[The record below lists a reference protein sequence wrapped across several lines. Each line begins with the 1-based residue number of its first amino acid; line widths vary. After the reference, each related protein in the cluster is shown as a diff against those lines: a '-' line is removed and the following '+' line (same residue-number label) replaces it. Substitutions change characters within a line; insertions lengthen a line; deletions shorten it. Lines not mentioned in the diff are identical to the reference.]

1 MEHYTTIE
9 QSKHLLDLG
18 LNPKSADM
26 WWLYVTAQ
34 GKHIAMMY
42 EEPDPHYLARM
53 KSYGIKN
60 AAIPCWSLG
69 ALIELMPKVISVP
82 VDERSA
88 YFYSLEWQFAN
99 DNSLRYIATNR
110 GKCLIDIYSD
120 HDTRNKSLIETA
132 FEMVCW
138 LLKNGYIKKGE

>member
-1 MEHYTTIE
+1 MKHYTTIE
-9 QSKHLLDLG
+9 QSKKLVELG
-18 LNPKSADM
+18 LSPDTADM
-26 WWLYVTAQ
+26 FYSRRPT
-34 GKHIAMMY
+34 GKSEY
-42 EEPDPHYLARM
+42 SVFPDFKPEGRLEVFT
-53 KSYGIKN
+53 KVDL
-60 AAIPCWSLG
+60 PCWSLG
-69 ALIELMPKVISVP
+69 ALIELMPKIISVP

-120 HDTRNKSLIETA
+120 HDTRGKSLIETA

-138 LLKNGYIKKGE
+138 LLENGYIKKEK

>member
-1 MEHYTTIE
+1 MNYTSIE
-9 QSKHLLDLG
+9 QSKHLLKLG
-18 LNPKSADM
+18 LSPESADAC
-26 WWLYVTAQ
+26 YDVGYGQTKA
-34 GKHIAMMY
+34 HI
-42 EEPDPHYLARM
+42 ECENFI
-53 KSYGIKN
+53 SYFTNDEYPELKDRY
-60 AAIPCWSLG
+60 IPCWSLG
-69 ALIELMPKVISVP
+69 ALIELMPKIISVP